1 MVKTA
6 AILAFAIFLLFSQ
19 SCQSENSTF
28 HTTSVVQDVKLFYF
42 QNSWKQM
49 VTRAAEQI
57 VTCNNGFH
65 FSQVKPKDSFMF
77 AKAKSSLKNFPI
89 GIVFLQQVW
98 NITLTKTN
106 NTLYFMHPIVIERYV
121 NYCLKDGEGVAMIY
135 AKEHFGEPTD
145 TFKAAVESL
154 LKATFGDIKKI

>member
-6 AILAFAIFLLFSQ
+6 AILAFAIFLLFLQ
-19 SCQSENSTF
+19 NGRSENSTF

-49 VTRAAEQI
+49 VTRAAEKI
-57 VTCNNGFH
+57 VTCINGFH
-65 FSQVKPKDSFMF
+65 FWQAQPKEFFMF
-77 AKAKSSLKNFPI
+77 GKARTSPKKFQI

-98 NITLTKTN
+98 NVTLTKTN
-106 NTLYFMHPIVIERYV
+106 NTLYFMHPTVIERYV
-121 NYCLKDGEGVAMIY
+121 NYCLKDGEGFAMIY
-135 AKEHFGEPTD
+135 AKEHFGEPSD

-154 LKATFGDIKKI
+154 LKATFGDIKKV